1 MEFDI
6 VAIPDYWG
14 AIALFCVSFVILF
27 FSLPAF
33 LKLIFDRGIKKRM
46 VKKSLRFSLFL
57 VRISKEKIDERKE
70 VRKEEKEWI
79 STTEHFLSSLTS
91 LKKKGLLDPGQWI
104 SFEIAKIGKEIKF
117 FTAVPEEIKESV
129 KKQIYSFFPYA
140 DISELPQDYN
150 IFSETEIIAGG
161 EMKLSENSLLPIK
174 TYLNLEAD
182 PLSNI
187 TNVLTKSEKD
197 EEAVIQYVIRP
208 ATSSLKDRGREILK
222 HIETGETFKKAYSET
237 SIIRILLKPLFPEK
251 KETTPPLAK
260 APDKELLDGIN
271 SKVSKDIF
279 ETTIRILVSVPK
291 TKEAEGREMMDQ
303 VKNSFEQ
310 FSSPKTNSFRFIEK
324 KGNNLKKLIF
334 DFSFRIPG
342 RESCGIL
349 STEEISSI
357 FHFPSPISQTP
368 QVSFLES
375 KKAAPPV
382 NLPEEGLSLG
392 FNSYREQKND
402 IKIKEDDRRRHFYA
416 IGQTG
421 TGKSAF
427 LYSMAEQDIKNGKGL
442 CVLDP
447 HGDLINDLLGVIP
460 EERKGDIILFEP
472 GNMETVIGLNM
483 LEYEPDKPEQKTFI
497 INELINIFDKL
508 YDLKQT
514 GGPIFEQYARNS
526 LLLLMD
532 DPNETY
538 TLMEVPKVLAD
549 AEFRKYLLNKCRNPL
564 VKDFWEK
571 EAEKA
576 GGEATLANIVPYIT
590 SKFDVFIANDYMRAI
605 IGQQKTSLEFRKIMD
620 GEKILLCNL
629 SKGKLGEAN
638 SSLLGLIIV
647 GKILINAFARIE
659 IPQEERKDFYLYM
672 DEFQNFTT
680 ESVSTILAEAR
691 KYRLS
696 LIMAH
701 QYIGQ
706 LTDPIRKAV
715 FGNVGTITSFRVG
728 PEDAEFLEKEF
739 EGVFNRQDLI
749 NLTNYNFYIKMI
761 IDGQVSRPFN
771 VQTHPPVKPDRAKAM
786 AMREYSLSKNGLPRE
801 EVEKNIKGR
810 LAFINEKR
818 ETI

>member
-1 MEFDI
+1 M
-6 VAIPDYWG
+6 
-14 AIALFCVSFVILF
+14 
-27 FSLPAF
+27 
-33 LKLIFDRGIKKRM
+33 
-46 VKKSLRFSLFL
+46 
-57 VRISKEKIDERKE
+57 
-70 VRKEEKEWI
+70 
-79 STTEHFLSSLTS
+79 
-91 LKKKGLLDPGQWI
+91 
-104 SFEIAKIGKEIKF
+104 
-117 FTAVPEEIKESV
+117 
-129 KKQIYSFFPYA
+129 
-140 DISELPQDYN
+140 
-150 IFSETEIIAGG
+150 
-161 EMKLSENSLLPIK
+161 
-174 TYLNLEAD
+174 
-182 PLSNI
+182 
-187 TNVLTKSEKD
+187 
-197 EEAVIQYVIRP
+197 
-208 ATSSLKDRGREILK
+208 
-222 HIETGETFKKAYSET
+222 
-237 SIIRILLKPLFPEK
+237 
-251 KETTPPLAK
+251 
-260 APDKELLDGIN
+260 
-271 SKVSKDIF
+271 
-279 ETTIRILVSVPK
+279 
-291 TKEAEGREMMDQ
+291 
-303 VKNSFEQ
+303 
-310 FSSPKTNSFRFIEK
+310 
-324 KGNNLKKLIF
+324 
-334 DFSFRIPG
+334 
-342 RESCGIL
+342 
-349 STEEISSI
+349 
-357 FHFPSPISQTP
+357 
-368 QVSFLES
+368 
-375 KKAAPPV
+375 
-382 NLPEEGLSLG
+382 G